1 MPATSLIATLEK
13 LYKLHK
19 SLFDLS
25 VEKTDVIKK
34 GAMIELDAVLK
45 DEQKHLAAINTL
57 EIKRQRESN
66 HYLDSLGVRMEKT
79 PTISLCM
86 EYSAPE
92 DAEILGIWQR
102 KLVDMIAELKARNE
116 LNQRLV
122 YQSLQFV
129 NMNLSLL
136 QPQSEKLTYSRPNG
150 EKTIPAGRSMFDSKA

>member
-25 VEKTDVIKK
+25 VEKTNVIKR
-34 GAMIELDAVLK
+34 GAMDELDVVLK
-45 DEQKHLAAINTL
+45 DEQKHIAAINTL
-57 EIKRQRESN
+57 EINRQRESE
-66 HYLDSLGVRMEKT
+66 HYLQSLGVRLEKN
-79 PTISLCM
+79 PTISLCIQ
-86 EYSAPE
+86 YSSPE
-92 DAEILGIWQR
+92 DQEALGYWQR

-116 LNQRLV
+116 LNQKLV

-129 NMNLSLL
+129 NMNLSML
-136 QPQSEKLTYSRPNG
+136 QPQSEKLTYSRPSD